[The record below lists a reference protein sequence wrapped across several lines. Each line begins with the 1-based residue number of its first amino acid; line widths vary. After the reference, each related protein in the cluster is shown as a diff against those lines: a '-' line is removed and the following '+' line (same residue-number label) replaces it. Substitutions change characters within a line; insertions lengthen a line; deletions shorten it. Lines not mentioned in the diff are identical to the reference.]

1 MCPILESTMPASA
14 LRKLPAATS
23 TAPLSEGVQAGAG
36 LRTFAR
42 IAGRWKLTAADAMAL
57 LGVESRSTYYELL
70 KRARGSKEVKGLSR
84 DQLDRLSYVLG
95 IYEAIMVLF
104 PHSEETRD
112 GWVSRANT
120 ATMFGGSAPIET
132 MRASMIGL
140 YQTYAHLTAARA
152 W

>member
-1 MCPILESTMPASA
+1 MRASA
-14 LRKLPAATS
+14 VRKPPS
-23 TAPLSEGVQAGAG
+23 TAPASDSAQAGAG

-42 IAGRWKLTAADAMAL
+42 IAGRWKLPATDAMAL

-70 KRARGSKEVKGLSR
+70 KRARGGREVKGLSR
-84 DQLDRLSYVLG
+84 DQLDRLSYILG
-95 IYEAIMVLF
+95 IYEAIRVLF

-120 ATMFGGSAPIET
+120 APMFGGRSPLET
-132 MRASMIGL
+132 MRSSMIGL
-140 YQTYAHLTAARA
+140 YQTFSHLAAARG

>member
-1 MCPILESTMPASA
+1 MRASAIRRPPGTAPASD
-14 LRKLPAATS
+14 
-23 TAPLSEGVQAGAG
+23 GVQAGAG

-42 IAGRWKLTAADAMAL
+42 IAGRWKLPATDAMAL

-70 KRARGSKEVKGLSR
+70 KRARGSREVKGLSR

-95 IYEAIMVLF
+95 IYQAIRVLF

-112 GWVSRANT
+112 GWVSRAN
-120 ATMFGGSAPIET
+120 AAPMFGGRPPLEI
-132 MRASMIGL
+132 MRANMIGL
-140 YQTYAHLTAARA
+140 YQTFAHLAAARA